1 MAALAN
7 AAVAPSTFVGQSA
20 ELAAKVNNV
29 EARVSMR
36 KTAKA
41 APASSFYGPDR
52 PQFLGPFSS
61 PPSYLTGEYAGD
73 YGWDT
78 AGLSADPET
87 FAKNRELEVI
97 HARWALLGALGCL
110 TPELLANNGVEF
122 GEAVWFKAGAQIFS
136 EGGLDYLGNP
146 SLIHAQSILAI
157 WATQVILM
165 GAVESYRVGG
175 LEGFQEVE
183 DPLYPGGAFDPLGLA
198 DDPDALAELK
208 VKELKNGR
216 LAMVSMFGFFV
227 QAIVTGKGPLENLS
241 DHLADPTVNNAWAYA
256 TNFTPGHSPAVG
268 SSTSVFFVRRPL
280 GDVAVPVAKPTVA
293 PFADVVCSSSSSAPT
308 PHSTSSPSRVFLRPS
323 SAISSYNRTDASPP
337 RRVDPHLSAPSA
349 ASAASGCVGELT
361 DSRMSHNGVAQR
373 NAVAQRFASTSDA
386 RTESLAAEAL
396 YLAQTAALV
405 AKEAAQ
411 LATIERAMQREVTT
425 TKDSSKTLVESSWR
439 DCIEVGEELGQEEL
453 RSVWMAAGAPVP
465 LLTPLEASRNTQ
477 LDSATRS
484 FLPAR
489 SALIGDVTSADL
501 LWQARGFW
509 WDEEEGESIPRGST
523 RLVRSAS
530 VASERSSNA
539 MLTDDWSSALPETS
553 PRQVGASTLSAL
565 SEGDLSEREA
575 SGDSSDGDS
584 TEATSQ
590 LKPRS
595 VRALVKSRRKG
606 MRMEQREKARLKRL
620 ANRSSSPNSSLDSLL
635 LLTPSRS
642 AAKRS
647 AKAPAKELPE
657 AGEEK
662 ELTLEEFRRVS
673 NDPIFAMF
681 ESAGGNSRLL
691 TAAEEIEYSKG
702 VQELLKLER
711 ARDAAEK
718 AQGRTVTMEEWAEA
732 AGLSVAEV
740 RRREARGR
748 ECKKAMMASNM
759 RLVISVAKKYCRGGV
774 GLQELITEGCMGLMK
789 GIERFDHKRGFKFS
803 TYAHWWI
810 RQAVT
815 RSVAE
820 QTRTVRLPAHIYE
833 LLSRIAKARDL
844 LWEQLGRLPS
854 DSELAGL
861 VGLTPAKLRAAVR
874 NVRAPCS
881 MDRPISSDGE
891 DTLGAFVEDLTLECP
906 EERMMQQLLKRDLQQ
921 VLGTLTPREREVM
934 WHRYGLDDG
943 RAKTL
948 EELGVMFRV
957 TRERIRQIES
967 KALMKLRQPERGGGL
982 KGYVDGLAVQPYKT
996 PLLSRHS
1003 QASAVLPYSLIF
1015 YHPIKQTEM
1024 AALANAAVAPS
1035 TFVGQ
1040 SAELAAKV
1048 NNVEA
1053 RVSMRKTA
1061 KAAPASSFYGPDR
1074 PQFLGPFS
1082 SPPSYLNGEYAGDY
1096 GWDTAGLS
1104 ADPETF
1110 AKNRELEV
1118 IHARWALLGALG
1130 CLTPELLANNGVE
1143 FGEAVWFKA
1152 GAQIFSEGGLDYLGN
1167 PSLIHAQSILAIWAT
1182 QVILMGAVESYRV
1195 GGLEGFQE
1203 VEDPLYPGGA
1213 FDPLGLADDPDALA
1227 ELKVKELK
1235 NGRLAMVS
1243 MFGFF
1248 VQAIVTGKGPLENLS
1263 DHLADPTVNNAW
1275 AYATNFTPGQ

>member
-41 APASSFYGPDR
+41 APTSSFYGPDR

-565 SEGDLSEREA
+565 SECDLSEREA

-774 GLQELITEGCMGLMK
+774 GLQELITYRHVRFLTCSLLCARLLSLHVRVLVPLLAPVPVWLRATGGVHGADEGHRAL
-789 GIERFDHKRGFKFS
+789 RHKRGFKFS

-982 KGYVDGLAVQPYKT
+982 KGYVDGLAVMPVTTGGT
-996 PLLSRHS
+996 P
-1003 QASAVLPYSLIF
+1003 
-1015 YHPIKQTEM
+1015 
-1024 AALANAAVAPS
+1024 
-1035 TFVGQ
+1035 
-1040 SAELAAKV
+1040 
-1048 NNVEA
+1048 
-1053 RVSMRKTA
+1053 RVC
-1061 KAAPASSFYGPDR
+1061 
-1074 PQFLGPFS
+1074 
-1082 SPPSYLNGEYAGDY
+1082 PP
-1096 GWDTAGLS
+1096 T
-1104 ADPETF
+1104 PRRF